1 MRVLEVSGYW
11 KQGKWVPGAT
21 VKTGGTQGTSGLA
34 LEVAAACARCVEG
47 RSEPL
52 LELKQLLAA
61 YPVLRLDA
69 PEPAE
74 HPLAPLARLY
84 AEHILS

>member
-1 MRVLEVSGYW
+1 MDLNGYW
-11 KQGKWVPGAT
+11 RGNQWVPGAT

-52 LELKQLLAA
+52 TEIKELLTA
-61 YPVLRLDA
+61 YPVLKLEARE
-69 PEPAE
+69 PED
-74 HPLAPLARLY
+74 HLLAPLARLY
-84 AEHILS
+84 AEWVLR